1 MDAVLLVNSSVADQ
15 SMSDGAQLQN
25 DQQVYQDYQDQD
37 RCYVEDHLEIPNSTQ
52 PMNKHL

>member
-37 RCYVEDHLEIPNSTQ
+37 RCDVEDHLEIPNSTQ
-52 PMNKHL
+52 PMNKPL